1 MSPTQRSLKKLRSEG
16 YTAWIVEK
24 WVPNSPA
31 GFKGPI
37 LRVDVWGFGDILA
50 VKVGEPGA
58 TLVQTTTG
66 ANLAARIHKIKGV
79 AEAGIW
85 LAAGN
90 RIVAHGWR
98 KLGARGER
106 KLWECREVS
115 IDEFHPVQSDEVR
128 IETAKCQPRLS
139 PESVT
144 PSGWTG
150 CGLK

>member
-1 MSPTQRSLKKLRSEG
+1 MNSPTQRSLAKLRKEG

-58 TLVQTTTG
+58 TLIQTTSG
-66 ANLAARIHKIKGV
+66 SNVSARIHKIQGI

-90 RIVAHGWR
+90 RIVVHGWAKR
-98 KLGARGER
+98 GARGDR
-106 KLWECREVS
+106 KLWECREV
-115 IDEFHPVQSDEVR
+115 PMVATLLEVDF
-128 IETAKCQPRLS
+128 ERL
-139 PESVT
+139 PLPTGT
-144 PSGWTG
+144 PAIVP
-150 CGLK
+150 LIQ